1 MFYFKDNA
9 NPVGIPHKLDEI
21 EEKIRFYC
29 SLWDAQKNSRHM
41 RVPKI
46 NLSVVTNFLLA
57 ALDDF
62 VITIS
67 AVVISGPDKK
77 ATVLNAIDKIY
88 EYVVREALPIWLRP
102 FAGVIKQYIVY
113 VLISNAIDWMV
124 SKYKS
129 GSWKTAHTAL
139 ERVLFMADQRM
150 FLCGRNK
157 ARRICK

>member
-9 NPVGIPHKLDEI
+9 NPVGMPHRLNDI
-21 EEKIRFYC
+21 EEKIYFYC
-29 SLWDAQKNSRHM
+29 QLWDSQKNAKSM

-67 AVVISGPDKK
+67 TVVIPGPDKK
-77 ATVLNAIDKIY
+77 ATVLAAMERIY
-88 EYVVREALPIWLRP
+88 EYVVKEALPIWLRP
-102 FAGVIKQYIVY
+102 FAGIIKQYIIY

-124 SKYKS
+124 SKYKN
-129 GSWKTAHTAL
+129 GSWKSAQTAL
-139 ERVLFMADQRM
+139 ERVLFMADQRI
-150 FLCGRNK
+150 FLCGRK
-157 ARRICK
+157 ARRIYK